1 MAEAIHRETKP
12 GAALAEGGKSSL
24 VLKLTCPRCQ
34 AVGQVDWHKLQHG
47 LRCHQC
53 QCEFMIAGGG
63 KVTPLA
69 DLPQLRYECP
79 RCRQSGVVPAPL
91 AGRSP
96 VCPHCKLALERG
108 PDQCLRG
115 AEQSREKW
123 KSAAERLKAER
134 LSRKTLTEQ
143 KETQRQF
150 IRWGAIGAGVVVMIA
165 AIGFARNAW
174 VEASPELLARQ
185 FVVACLAGDEK
196 RAAHFFDEEDAVQ
209 QVEFDRWRVRHFGS
223 IADAHRSPGDRVRI
237 EVEVLELTENDARLQ
252 VTLESPFMGERSHI
266 ERWDIRE
273 GKWLFNSLRTLAD
286 EERVPRTKR

>member
-1 MAEAIHRETKP
+1 MLGWKP
-12 GAALAEGGKSSL
+12 
-24 VLKLTCPRCQ
+24 
-34 AVGQVDWHKLQHG
+34 
-47 LRCHQC
+47 
-53 QCEFMIAGGG
+53 
-63 KVTPLA
+63 
-69 DLPQLRYECP
+69 
-79 RCRQSGVVPAPL
+79 RQNYS
-91 AGRSP
+91 
-96 VCPHCKLALERG
+96 
-108 PDQCLRG
+108 
-115 AEQSREKW
+115 
-123 KSAAERLKAER
+123 
-134 LSRKTLTEQ
+134 
-143 KETQRQF
+143 
-150 IRWGAIGAGVVVMIA
+150 
-165 AIGFARNAW
+165 
-174 VEASPELLARQ
+174 RQ